1 MLTTRLSISDDDD
14 DPYSCVP
21 RCKSSDEDL
30 SVSWCHGERV
40 LHEVWCMK
48 QSKWLRQ
55 WRRRWFVLTAT
66 RILTFRSARGYARA
80 GERATEQF
88 MLHSMPLGSV
98 RILDDAELKEK
109 GIQASAIEASF
120 FPTAHS
126 MHSILLVAAA
136 RRDLLLDFSPAAHL
150 PEGASGRDA
159 RAIYDLT
166 CQCAT
171 AVVNARCALKCQL
184 PMYNLTGCAHA
195 FEPRG
200 ATAFRERVA
209 LADELGVRNSASNPL
224 SELSDLCSP
233 RLGCRTPST
242 PADATRCSCCY
253 RAARRFGSGLSRPLP
268 AVRPRR
274 RSEASAGAKQQ
285 PS

>member
-1 MLTTRLSISDDDD
+1 MQTTRLSISDDDD

-40 LHEVWCMK
+40 LHEVWCLK

-55 WRRRWFVLTAT
+55 WRRRWLVLTAT

-88 MLHSMPLGSV
+88 MMHSMPLGSV
-98 RILDDAELKEK
+98 RILDDAELTEK
-109 GIQASAIEASF
+109 GIAAPAMQTSF

-126 MHSILLVAAA
+126 TRTILLVAAA

-159 RAIYDLT
+159 RAIYELT

-184 PMYNLTGCAHA
+184 PCYNLTGCAHA

-209 LADELGVRNSASNPL
+209 LADELGVRNSASNPA
-224 SELSDLCSP
+224 E
-233 RLGCRTPST
+233 
-242 PADATRCSCCY
+242 
-253 RAARRFGSGLSRPLP
+253 RAE
-268 AVRPRR
+268 
-274 RSEASAGAKQQ
+274 RSLQ
-285 PS
+285 PSPGLQHAAHAQHAR